1 MFVKPLV
8 EHSVSEVVVL
18 AFNLA
23 LDVLG
28 LLEGIAHSNTLD
40 IAFKSMLL
48 LLIKLGLN
56 LVHVLLLVFSR
67 VLLELKVILHILF
80 LLCFDLSLK
89 LLVII
94 KLLLL
99 FQ

>member
-1 MFVKPLV
+1 M
-8 EHSVSEVVVL
+8 EHSVSEFVII

-48 LLIKLGLN
+48 FLVKLGLN
-56 LVHVLLLVFSR
+56 LVHELLLLFSR
-67 VLLELKVILHILF
+67 VLLELKVILHLLI